1 MDGKIYNP
9 LETRQTHTFWLSKSA
24 LVKLQE
30 GERYI
35 PLERHKVWYFGGV
48 LAWRMQLHL
57 PINICARSWLRHCTL
72 SLALPP
78 PRRDK
83 HTNIDN
89 HPTESVEK
97 ESQRTLVKVI
107 CLKPSLRY
115 ETARL
120 VQPLA
125 RKAISAISP
134 FKWQSSWFV
143 LSQLLCRCIFTQ
155 QAHTAFDLFQPIV
168 FFCEMIKMRAPVKG
182 LAGSEGGAL
191 GAFECL
197 FDISGA
203 KQPFRWESDMILQ
216 VTKWLEWWRWLGW
229 MRCNI
234 YSLSPTHT
242 ADSLCRHLDIGGG

>member
-48 LAWRMQLHL
+48 VSAWRRQLHL

-143 LSQLLCRCIFTQ
+143 LSQLLCRCIFAQ
-155 QAHTAFDLFQPIV
+155 RAHTAFDLVQPIV
-168 FFCEMIKMRAPVKG
+168 FFVKWSKWGLLLRAWQGRKAV
-182 LAGSEGGAL
+182 
-191 GAFECL
+191 
-197 FDISGA
+197 
-203 KQPFRWESDMILQ
+203 
-216 VTKWLEWWRWLGW
+216 
-229 MRCNI
+229 
-234 YSLSPTHT
+234 H
-242 ADSLCRHLDIGGG
+242 

>member
-1 MDGKIYNP
+1 MGVIFHGWEDIQSAGNPADPYILIVKIRSWKTARRWKIYS
-9 LETRQTHTFWLSKSA
+9 TRKTQSVIFWRS
-24 LVKLQE
+24 
-30 GERYI
+30 
-35 PLERHKVWYFGGV
+35 GV

-120 VQPLA
+120 VQPWLGKQLVPFPLSSDRA
-125 RKAISAISP
+125 VGLFSP
-134 FKWQSSWFV
+134 SYCV
-143 LSQLLCRCIFTQ
+143 IAYLHNRRIQLLICSNQ
-155 QAHTAFDLFQPIV
+155 LFFLWNDQN
-168 FFCEMIKMRAPVKG
+168 E
-182 LAGSEGGAL
+182 GSW
-191 GAFECL
+191 C
-197 FDISGA
+197 
-203 KQPFRWESDMILQ
+203 
-216 VTKWLEWWRWLGW
+216 
-229 MRCNI
+229 
-234 YSLSPTHT
+234 
-242 ADSLCRHLDIGGG
+242 